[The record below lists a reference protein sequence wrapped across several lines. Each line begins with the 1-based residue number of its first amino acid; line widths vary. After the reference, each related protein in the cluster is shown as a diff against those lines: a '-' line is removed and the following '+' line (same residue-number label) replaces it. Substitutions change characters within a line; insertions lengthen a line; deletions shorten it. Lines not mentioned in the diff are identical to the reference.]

1 VSEAFIDITPAN
13 FSSATEIGWMRTEF
27 FGLMR
32 ITCSGVVGT
41 SFWATV
47 SFGALFNTAV
57 ANAWHAF
64 VVVLVPSITRI
75 FQVSEMVNTLSA
87 TVFVWDALFNFTAA
101 TGID

>member
-1 VSEAFIDITPAN
+1 V
-13 FSSATEIGWMRTEF
+13 GTEF

-32 ITCSGVVGT
+32 ITSSGVVGT

-47 SFGALFNTAV
+47 SFGALLNAAI

-64 VVVLVPSITRI
+64 VVVLIPSIARI
-75 FQVSEMVNTLSA
+75 FQVSEMVNTLST